1 MCTVLQKT
9 IQTFL
14 IAERT
19 LFRRKHL
26 GPVHGRVPAGA
37 VVVFEVSADDVIVGK
52 SAENTGTLVPET
64 LTSQAEL
71 TENIKDLKKK
81 LAKLGYKN
89 SADDVIVRKRAE
101 NTGGTL
107 AHCTQNPLL
116 PRQCRRKIL
125 NITGKYLLTS
135 QQRFFSELK

>member
-1 MCTVLQKT
+1 
-9 IQTFL
+9 
-14 IAERT
+14 
-19 LFRRKHL
+19 
-26 GPVHGRVPAGA
+26 
-37 VVVFEVSADDVIVGK
+37 VIVGK

-135 QQRFFSELK
+135 